1 MCHPAWRRARLAAL
15 RLQELARLRPV
26 RDRMDREYARPLD
39 VEALARAAGLPAGLL
54 GREFRRAYGSSPYAY
69 LMARRVERACVLLH
83 RTDLGTAEVRRRV
96 GCSSPRVFDR
106 HFTARVGMSPDDYR
120 RRTGGRPTAEVPAQG
135 VRRGVRA
142 G

>member
-39 VEALARAAGLPAGLL
+39 VEALARLAGLPAGLL
-54 GREFRRAYGSSPYAY
+54 GREFRRAYGASPYAY
-69 LMARRVERACVLLH
+69 LMARRVERARALLH
-83 RTDLGTAEVRRRV
+83 STDLGVAEVRRRV
-96 GCSSPRVFDR
+96 GCPSPRVFDR
-106 HFTARVGMSPDDYR
+106 HFTAHVGMPPGDYR
-120 RRTGGRPTAEVPAQG
+120 RRVGSPASAVPAQG
-135 VRRGVRA
+135 ARRGVRV